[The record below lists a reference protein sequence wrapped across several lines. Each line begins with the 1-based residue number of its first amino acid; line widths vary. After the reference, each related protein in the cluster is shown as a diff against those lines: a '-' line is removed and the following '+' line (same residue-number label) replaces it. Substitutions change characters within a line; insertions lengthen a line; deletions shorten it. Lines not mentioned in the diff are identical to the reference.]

1 MAGNGP
7 GRAGRASVHEP
18 QLSVPVASWPSPTDG
33 GDPQIDRGVAGIVHQ
48 RRLPLLR
55 KFETER
61 GDVASERPCVG
72 EERHRSD

>member
-1 MAGNGP
+1 MSGNGP
-7 GRAGRASVHEP
+7 GRAGRATAYKP
-18 QLSVPVASWPSPTDG
+18 QPSDPVASWPSPTDG
-33 GDPQIDRGVAGIVHQ
+33 GDLQIDRGVAGIVHQ

-61 GDVASERPCVG
+61 GDVAGERPCVG